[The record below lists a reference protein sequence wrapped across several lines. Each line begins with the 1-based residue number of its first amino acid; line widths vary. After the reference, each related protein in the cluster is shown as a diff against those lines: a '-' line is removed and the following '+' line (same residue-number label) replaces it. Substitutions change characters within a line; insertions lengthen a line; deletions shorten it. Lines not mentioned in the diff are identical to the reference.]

1 MNALLVLS
9 IAGIAALFSG
19 FSHNKKLTFI
29 VGLLA
34 LVAAFTVS
42 VLDWDTAIRY
52 YNDMLFVDN
61 YAVAFTGA
69 MTFTTF
75 LIFALFVDYKES
87 VEVPNAE
94 MFALLF
100 FSLAG
105 GVILVSYSNM
115 LMLFMGIE
123 ILSIPLYI
131 LAGSKRH
138 TLTSNEAAIK
148 YFLLGAFASAFLLF
162 GIVLIY
168 GVTASF
174 HIDAIAAYIKNANG
188 QTPALLLAGMF
199 MLIAG
204 LGFKISAA
212 PFHFW
217 TPDVYQGSPTIATT
231 FMSTV
236 VKTAGVGAFFRLF
249 TYAFPT
255 ITTEWIPTLAV
266 LAALTMIVGNVTA
279 VFQTSVK
286 RMLAYSGIAH
296 AGYLLIALVSLSS
309 NPASS
314 VFYYLIAYSVSTVC
328 AFAVLMVIQHV
339 SGKEEMDGFKGLS
352 KRSPFLAFITTVSF
366 ISLAGIPPTA
376 GFFAKFYLFS
386 GAVKAGHL
394 WLTVIAVL
402 NSCIAIYYYFRV
414 ITAVYSE
421 GSDSTPVELGTVQKA
436 VMIITS
442 VLAIALGLFPE
453 MIISLL

>member
-34 LVAAFTVS
+34 LAAAFTAS
-42 VLDWDTAIRY
+42 MSDWNTAVRY

-61 YAVAFTGA
+61 YAVAFTGV
-69 MTFTTF
+69 MTLIAF

-94 MFALLF
+94 IFALLF

-105 GVILVSYSNM
+105 GVILVSYSNL

-138 TLTSNEAAIK
+138 TLTSNEAVVK

-174 HIDAIAAYIKNANG
+174 HIDVIAAYIKNANG
-188 QTPALLLAGMF
+188 QTPTLLLAGMI

-249 TYAFPT
+249 AYAFPA
-255 ITTEWIPTLAV
+255 ITAEWIPTLAV
-266 LAALTMIVGNVTA
+266 LAALTMTVGNVTA

-314 VFYYLIAYSVSTVC
+314 VLYYLIAYSVSTVC

-339 SGKEEMDGFKGLS
+339 SGSEEVDGFKGIS
-352 KRSPFLAFITTVSF
+352 KRSPFLAFITTVAF
-366 ISLAGIPPTA
+366 ISIAGIPPTA

-394 WLTVIAVL
+394 WLTIIAVL
-402 NSCIAIYYYFRV
+402 NSCIGIYYYFRV
-414 ITAVYSE
+414 ITAVYSS

-436 VMIITS
+436 VMIITAL
-442 VLAIALGLFPE
+442 LAVALGLFPE

>member
-9 IAGIAALFSG
+9 IAGLAALFSG
-19 FSHNKKLTFI
+19 FSHNKKLAVI
-29 VGLLA
+29 VSLLA
-34 LVAAFTVS
+34 LAAAFTVN
-42 VLDWDTAIRY
+42 VLDWNTAVSY
-52 YNDMLFVDN
+52 YNNMLFVDN
-61 YAVAFTGA
+61 YAIAFTGVMA
-69 MTFTTF
+69 LTML
-75 LIFALFVDYKES
+75 LIVALFVDYKES

-94 MFALLF
+94 IFALLF

-105 GVILVSYSNM
+105 GVMLVSYSNL
-115 LMLFMGIE
+115 LMLFLGIE

-174 HIDAIAAYIKNANG
+174 HIDVIATYIKNSNG
-188 QTPALLLAGMF
+188 QTPGLLLAGMF

-217 TPDVYQGSPTIATT
+217 TPDVYQGSPTIVTT

-236 VKTAGVGAFFRLF
+236 VKTAGIAAFYRLF
-249 TYAFPT
+249 AYAFPA
-255 ITTEWIPTLAV
+255 ITTDWIPTISV
-266 LAALTMIVGNVTA
+266 LAALTMTVGNVTA
-279 VFQTSVK
+279 VFQSSVK

-296 AGYLLIALVSLSS
+296 AGYLLIAFVSISI

-314 VFYYLIAYSVSTVC
+314 VLYYLIAYAISTVC
-328 AFAVLMVIQHV
+328 AFAVLMVIQHT
-339 SGKEEMDGFKGLS
+339 SGSEEVDGFKGLS
-352 KRSPFLAFITTVSF
+352 KRSPFLAFITSVAF

-414 ITAVYSE
+414 ITAVYSD
-421 GSDSTPVELGTVQKA
+421 STDSTPIELGMVQKA
-436 VMIITS
+436 VMIITAL
-442 VLAIALGLFPE
+442 LAIALGLFPE